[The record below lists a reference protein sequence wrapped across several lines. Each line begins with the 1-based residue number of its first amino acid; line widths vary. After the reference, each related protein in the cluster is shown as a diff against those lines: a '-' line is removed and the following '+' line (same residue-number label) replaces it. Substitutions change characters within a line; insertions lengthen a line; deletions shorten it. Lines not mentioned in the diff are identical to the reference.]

1 MFYFAITG
9 DRVIVNASYDPK
21 KVIIRGDITDRNGT
35 IIATDLKTKS
45 LYIDKILVKNKAKLA
60 KYISE
65 ILPKLS
71 YDFILQKITSK
82 RNSEWILIKKN
93 ISPQK
98 QQLIKNLNLPG
109 VIFENDMIR
118 IYPHRSLFSHIV
130 GYVDLDRK
138 GLSGIEREYNDKLTK
153 GKNIKL
159 ATDLKMQDIL
169 NREIKKSLRK
179 NKSDAAAG
187 IIMDVNN
194 GEILALASLPDFDLN
209 QQNKIKSKKKFNRI
223 THGLYEIG
231 SILKIITNV
240 IALEENLIKLN
251 DIFNVKDNIRY
262 NKFTI
267 KDNYKIKDEMDVR
280 EIFIHSSNIG
290 TVKIAKKIGKKLQ
303 KKYFKKFNL

>member
-35 IIATDLKTKS
+35 IIATDLKTKY

-130 GYVDLDRK
+130 GYVDLD
-138 GLSGIEREYNDKLTK
+138 LS
-153 GKNIKL
+153 
-159 ATDLKMQDIL
+159 
-169 NREIKKSLRK
+169 
-179 NKSDAAAG
+179 
-187 IIMDVNN
+187 
-194 GEILALASLPDFDLN
+194 
-209 QQNKIKSKKKFNRI
+209 
-223 THGLYEIG
+223 
-231 SILKIITNV
+231 
-240 IALEENLIKLN
+240 LIH
-251 DIFNVKDNIRY
+251 I
-262 NKFTI
+262 
-267 KDNYKIKDEMDVR
+267 
-280 EIFIHSSNIG
+280 
-290 TVKIAKKIGKKLQ
+290 
-303 KKYFKKFNL
+303 

>member
-1 MFYFAITG
+1 MCIR
-9 DRVIVNASYDPK
+9 DR
-21 KVIIRGDITDRNGT
+21 
-35 IIATDLKTKS
+35 
-45 LYIDKILVKNKAKLA
+45 
-60 KYISE
+60 
-65 ILPKLS
+65 
-71 YDFILQKITSK
+71 
-82 RNSEWILIKKN
+82 
-93 ISPQK
+93 
-98 QQLIKNLNLPG
+98 
-109 VIFENDMIR
+109 
-118 IYPHRSLFSHIV
+118 
-130 GYVDLDRK
+130 
-138 GLSGIEREYNDKLTK
+138 YNDKLTK

-194 GEILALASLPDFDLN
+194 GEILALASIPDFDLN

-290 TVKIAKKIGKKLQ
+290 TVKIAKKIGRKLQ
-303 KKYFKKFNL
+303 KKYFKKFNLLDKV